1 MDSILIV
8 DDVEINRK
16 ILKQILMDSYRIYE
30 ACDGQQALDF
40 VRQQSCCLS
49 LILLD
54 IIMPKFDG
62 YEVLRQLK
70 LFAATKNVPVILIS
84 ALDSECDES
93 RGLKEGAIDYI
104 TKPFNMHI
112 VKCRVDNHIRL
123 KRYQDHLLELADQRA
138 QKILNMRESIYDAV
152 TSIIEYRSLESGG
165 HVKRIRLFCEA
176 QLDFLRNNGMYS
188 AELDEHAADLI
199 ARASSLHDIGKVSI
213 PDRILT
219 KPGPL
224 TNDEMEIMKTHSEIG
239 GRFIDSLSDQED
251 ELFILFA
258 RQICRHHHE
267 HWDGNGYP
275 DGLKGNKIP
284 LAARVVAVADVYDA
298 LVSPRVY
305 KPAFSHEKATQ
316 ILLEENGKLFDPT
329 LIEVYSQIEYAF
341 IEISQKHGD
350 EVRQ

>member
-8 DDVEINRK
+8 DDIEINRK
-16 ILKQILMDSYRIYE
+16 ILMQILMDSYHVYE

-40 VRQQSCCLS
+40 VRQHSCSLS

-54 IIMPKFDG
+54 IMMPKLDG

-70 LFAATKNVPVILIS
+70 QDMATKNIPVILIS

-93 RGLKEGAIDYI
+93 RGLKVGAIDYI

-123 KRYQDHLLELADQRA
+123 KRYQNHLLELAEQRA

-152 TSIIEYRSLESGG
+152 TSIIEYRSLESGR

-176 QLDFLRNNGMYS
+176 QLNYLCENGTYP
-188 AELDEHAADLI
+188 AELDEHAAKLI
-199 ARASSLHDIGKVSI
+199 ARASSLHDIGKVSM
-213 PDRILT
+213 PDCILT

-224 TNDEMEIMKTHSEIG
+224 TYEEMEIMKTHSEIG
-239 GRFIDSLSDQED
+239 SRFIDSMADHDD
-251 ELFILFA
+251 ELFVRYA

-267 HWDGNGYP
+267 HWDGKGYP
-275 DGLKGNKIP
+275 DGLKGDQIP
-284 LAARVVAVADVYDA
+284 LSARVVAVADVYDA

-316 ILLEENGKLFDPT
+316 ILLEEKGKLFDPT
-329 LIEVYSQIEYAF
+329 LIDVFTQIEDSF

-350 EVRQ
+350 EARQ

>member
-1 MDSILIV
+1 MDSVLIV
-8 DDVEINRK
+8 DDIDINRK
-16 ILKQILMDSYRIYE
+16 ILTQILTDSYHVYE

-40 VRQQSCCLS
+40 VRKNSRSLS

-54 IIMPKFDG
+54 IMMPKLDG

-70 LFAATKNVPVILIS
+70 KDAATKNIPVILIS

-104 TKPFNMHI
+104 AKPFNMHI

-123 KRYQDHLLELADQRA
+123 KRYQNHLLELAEQRA

-152 TSIIEYRSLESGG
+152 TSIIEYRSLESGR
-165 HVKRIRLFCEA
+165 HVKRIRLLCEA
-176 QLDFLRNNGMYS
+176 QLNHLCKNGLYS
-188 AELDEHAADLI
+188 AELDEHAAKLI
-199 ARASSLHDIGKVSI
+199 TRASSLHDIGKVSI

-224 TNDEMEIMKTHSEIG
+224 TYDEMEIMKTHSEIG
-239 GRFIDSLSDQED
+239 SRFIDSMADHDD
-251 ELFILFA
+251 ELFISYA

-267 HWDGNGYP
+267 HWDGKGYP
-275 DGLKGNKIP
+275 DGLKGEQIP
-284 LAARVVAVADVYDA
+284 LSARVVAVADVYDA

-316 ILLEENGKLFDPT
+316 ILLEEKGKLFDPS
-329 LIEVYSQIEYAF
+329 LIDVYTQIEDSF
-341 IEISQKHGD
+341 IEILHKHGD
-350 EVRQ
+350 EARQ

>member
-8 DDVEINRK
+8 DDIDINRK
-16 ILKQILMDSYRIYE
+16 ILMQILKDSYHVYE

-40 VRQQSCCLS
+40 VQQHSYLLS

-54 IIMPKFDG
+54 IMMPKLDG
-62 YEVLRQLK
+62 YEVLRRLK
-70 LFAATKNVPVILIS
+70 QNTVTKNIPVIMIS

-93 RGLKEGAIDYI
+93 RGLQEGAIDYI

-123 KRYQDHLLELADQRA
+123 KRYQNHLLELAEQQA
-138 QKILNMRESIYDAV
+138 QKILSMRESIYDAV
-152 TSIIEYRSLESGG
+152 TSIIEYRSLESGR

-176 QLDFLRNNGMYS
+176 QLDFLCRNGMYT
-188 AELDEHAADLI
+188 AELNEHAAQLI

-213 PDRILT
+213 PDSILT

-224 TNDEMEIMKTHSEIG
+224 TSEEMEVMKTHSEIG
-239 GRFIDSLSDQED
+239 SRFIDSLADYDD
-251 ELFILFA
+251 ELFVRYA

-267 HWDGNGYP
+267 HWDGKGYP
-275 DGLKGNKIP
+275 DGLKGEQIP
-284 LAARVVAVADVYDA
+284 LSARVVAVADVYDA
-298 LVSPRVY
+298 LVSARVY

-316 ILLEENGKLFDPT
+316 ILLEEKGKLFDPM
-329 LIEVYSQIEYAF
+329 LIDVFTKINDTF
-341 IEISQKHGD
+341 IDISQKHGD